1 MTDCAYCG
9 ASRAPRLDPFGGN
22 PCCDECFNILIGGNP
37 DDEPWR
43 CGNAPEASDD

>member
-1 MTDCAYCG
+1 MTDICEYCSNT
-9 ASRAPRLDPFGGN
+9 AIRTEPFGGK
-22 PCCDECFNILIGGNP
+22 PCCDQCFNIIIGGNP